1 VGRIGQRP
9 RAAGPELAVE
19 AVDRAR
25 GGEDASD
32 EGLQLG
38 AAASRGDDLGLGLLG
53 VRVDRVVEEARGGA
67 AGQGALEQVE
77 AGLRVAVGVGL
88 GDVALLDLDVD
99 DVAVGGLDVQAADQ
113 CPLELGASAKANSRC
128 TLVGR
133 TVGASSAR

>member
-1 VGRIGQRP
+1 MQARTKARRRELRGRRQRGSGAAGTVCPGGAEPWRAAPMGRIGERP

-53 VRVDRVVEEARGGA
+53 VRVDRVVEEAR
-67 AGQGALEQVE
+67 
-77 AGLRVAVGVGL
+77 
-88 GDVALLDLDVD
+88 
-99 DVAVGGLDVQAADQ
+99 
-113 CPLELGASAKANSRC
+113 
-128 TLVGR
+128 
-133 TVGASSAR
+133 